1 MVDTNQVL
9 DMIVRGNLSKLIV
22 AIVVILIGFLI
33 GRFLGNLTKKVLKE
47 LNTNKILKENLG
59 INLPIEQFL
68 SGLVYYLILFVA
80 VVMALNQLGLSTII
94 LYIIL
99 VIVLVIVVGL
109 VVLAFKDFIPNVFAS
124 FWIHQKNILK
134 EGDKIE
140 IKDVKGV
147 VEEITLTE
155 VKIKTKDNEVVLIPN
170 SLLFKEKIKKSLSLG
185 KKDSAKKD

>member
-1 MVDTNQVL
+1 MVDANQII
-9 DMIVRGNLSKLIV
+9 DMIVRGNLSNLV
-22 AIVVILIGFLI
+22 AAIVIILIGFLI
-33 GRFLGNLTKKVLKE
+33 GRFLGKLTRKVLKE

-59 INLPIEQFL
+59 IKLPIEQFL
-68 SGLVYYLILFVA
+68 SKLVHYLILFIA

-99 VIVLVIVVGL
+99 IIVLIIIVGL
-109 VVLAFKDFIPNVFAS
+109 FVLAFKDFIPNVFAS

-147 VEEITLTE
+147 VQEITLTE

-170 SLLFKEKIKKSLSLG
+170 SLLFKEKIKKI
-185 KKDSAKKD
+185 K